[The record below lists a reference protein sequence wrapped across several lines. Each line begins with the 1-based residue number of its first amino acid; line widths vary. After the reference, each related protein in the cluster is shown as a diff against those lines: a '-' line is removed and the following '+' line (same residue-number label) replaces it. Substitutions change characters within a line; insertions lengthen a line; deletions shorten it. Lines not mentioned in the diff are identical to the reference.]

1 MEGKLLRLKNDI
13 EFFQTTEPSRST
25 EILADLQDSSR
36 KNSLGI
42 MEWKNE
48 KRNLGP
54 MWGQGKLFPG
64 RKFGYRH

>member
-13 EFFQTTEPSRST
+13 ESFQTTEPSRST

-42 MEWKNE
+42 ME
-48 KRNLGP
+48 
-54 MWGQGKLFPG
+54 
-64 RKFGYRH
+64 